1 MDREVSEVVSSS
13 VDYWVADDL
22 DERNKTVVEDYRR
35 YIARKILFILICVI
49 IAIVTVGLT
58 LTYGPF
64 DIGFFETYD
73 ILFHHLINDIQDEI
87 KDSVIWDMRL
97 PRIAAGLI
105 AGAGLAVAGATMQS
119 VLKNPLADPYTT
131 GISSGALFGASL
143 SIAFGVQIMSGQ
155 YGTIINAFVFS
166 LIPTMVIVGISKLR
180 NSSPTTMVMA
190 GIAVM
195 YIFNSITTVVK
206 LWADPNALSDL
217 YRWQVGSLAN
227 IHWEDLPLMFTLT
240 VVGSAILFVISKKLN
255 ILAMGDDTAK
265 SMGIDA
271 DNLRVICLVI
281 VALITASIVSFTGL
295 IGFVG
300 LVVPHIVR
308 LFVGSDNRF
317 TIPASLVFGSAFL
330 VICDQIG
337 RALFKFSLEVGVVTA
352 FIGGPMFLYLILR
365 RRKGAV

>member
-1 MDREVSEVVSSS
+1 MRDVSKPVSES
-13 VDYWVADDL
+13 VEYWVEDTEDGS
-22 DERNKTVVEDYRR
+22 NKSIIEDYRR
-35 YIARKILFILICVI
+35 YISRKIIFIIVCVF
-49 IAIVTVGLT
+49 IAIVTVGLA
-58 LTYGPF
+58 LTYGPYK
-64 DIGFFETYD
+64 IGFLETYD
-73 ILFHHLINDIQDEI
+73 ILWHHIINDIIDEE
-87 KDSVIWDMRL
+87 KDAVVWDMRL

-105 AGAGLAVAGATMQS
+105 AGAGLAVAGAAMQS

-143 SIAFGVQIMSGQ
+143 SIAFGMRIVSGE

-166 LIPTMVIVGISKLR
+166 LVPTLVIVLISKLR

-217 YRWQVGSLAN
+217 YRWQVGSLYN
-227 IHWEDLPLMFTLT
+227 IHWSDLPLMFTFTIL
-240 VVGSAILFVISKKLN
+240 GSLALFMVSKKLN
-255 ILAMGDDTAK
+255 ILSMGDDTAR
-265 SMGIDA
+265 SMGINA
-271 DNLRVICLVI
+271 DNLRIMCLVV
-281 VALITASIVSFTGL
+281 VALISASIVSYTGL

-317 TIPASLVFGSAFL
+317 AIPASLVFGSAFL
-330 VICDQIG
+330 VVCDQIG
-337 RALFKFSLEVGVVTA
+337 RALFQFSLEVGVVTS

-365 RRKGAV
+365 RRRSVN